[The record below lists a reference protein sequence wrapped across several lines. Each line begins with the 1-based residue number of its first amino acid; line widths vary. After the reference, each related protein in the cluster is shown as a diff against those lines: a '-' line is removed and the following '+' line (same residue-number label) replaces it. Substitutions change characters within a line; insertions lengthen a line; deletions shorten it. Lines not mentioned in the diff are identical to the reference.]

1 MEFNLDVHS
10 HTIASGHAFGT
21 VKEMAHA
28 AAESGFDLFGITEHA
43 KGIPGTCSDVYF
55 KNLRVLPRQM
65 YGIEMM
71 FGSEINI
78 IDYNGRLSLD
88 DDLMEEFLDI
98 RIAGIHD
105 LCYKVGNREQN
116 TAAYLGAMKHPL
128 VDIISHP
135 DDGKIPIDYKTLV
148 MGAKETKTLLEVN
161 NSSLCPESF
170 RINARENYYEMLD
183 LCRKHNVPV
192 IVNSDA
198 HTPYAVGDLNEAEK
212 LLKEI
217 DFPEE
222 LVVNRSVKTFKEAL
236 QKKRK

>member
-1 MEFNLDVHS
+1 MEFKLDVHS

-21 VKEMAHA
+21 VSEMASA
-28 AAESGFDLFGITEHA
+28 AAESGFELFGITEHA
-43 KGIPGTCSDVYF
+43 KGIPGTCTDIYF
-55 KNLRVLPRQM
+55 KNLRVLPRKM

-88 DDLMEEFLDI
+88 DDLMKESLDI

-105 LCYKVGNREQN
+105 LCYTIGSREQN
-116 TAAYLGAMKHPL
+116 TAAYLGAMRHPL
-128 VDIISHP
+128 IDIISHP
-135 DDGKIPIDYKTLV
+135 DDGKIPIDYEALV
-148 MGAKETKTLLEVN
+148 LGAKETKTLLEVN

-170 RINARENYYEMLD
+170 RINARENYFEMLG

-198 HTPYAVGDLNEAEK
+198 HSPYAVGNLEEAQA
-212 LLKEI
+212 LLSEM

-222 LVVNRSVKTFKEAL
+222 LVVNRSVKIFKEAL
-236 QKKRK
+236 QNKRK

>member
-1 MEFNLDVHS
+1 MEFKLDVHS

-21 VKEMAHA
+21 VSEMAAA
-28 AAESGFDLFGITEHA
+28 AAESGFELFGITEHA
-43 KGIPGTCSDVYF
+43 KGIPGTCTDIYF
-55 KNLRVLPRQM
+55 KNLRVLPRQL

-88 DDLMEEFLDI
+88 DALMKEFLDI
-98 RIAGIHD
+98 RIAGIHE
-105 LCYKVGNREQN
+105 LCYKIGDKEQN
-116 TAAYLGAMKHPL
+116 TAAYLEAMNHPL
-128 VDIISHP
+128 VEIISHP
-135 DDGKIPIDYKTLV
+135 DDGRIPIDYKALV

-170 RINARENYYEMLD
+170 RGNARENYFVMLD

-198 HTPYAVGDLNEAEK
+198 HTPYAVGNLNEAK
-212 LLKEI
+212 ALLSEV

-222 LVVNRSVKTFKEAL
+222 LVVNRSVEAFKEAL
-236 QKKRK
+236 SNKRK